1 MSNPSLIYKICNS
14 LYINTFVIVE
24 VIKEKEE
31 VVMNHSSSIEE
42 LNFRVKQQEETVA
55 QLVRI
60 IASTNHR
67 VSELQIS
74 QEKIEKEVN
83 EFQRI

>member
-1 MSNPSLIYKICNS
+1 MKV
-14 LYINTFVIVE
+14 INQ
-24 VIKEKEE
+24 KEE
-31 VVMNHSSSIEE
+31 VVMNQNPSIEE

-67 VSELQIS
+67 LSELQIN
-74 QEKIEKEVN
+74 QEKVEADINK
-83 EFQRI
+83 FQRI

>member
-1 MSNPSLIYKICNS
+1 VKV
-14 LYINTFVIVE
+14 INQ
-24 VIKEKEE
+24 KEE
-31 VVMNHSSSIEE
+31 VVMNQNPSIEE

-67 VSELQIS
+67 LSELQIN
-74 QEKIEKEVN
+74 QEKVEEDINK
-83 EFQRI
+83 FQRI

>member
-1 MSNPSLIYKICNS
+1 MKV
-14 LYINTFVIVE
+14 INQ
-24 VIKEKEE
+24 KEE
-31 VVMNHSSSIEE
+31 VVMNQNPSIEE

-67 VSELQIS
+67 LSELQIN
-74 QEKIEKEVN
+74 QEKVEEDINK
-83 EFQRI
+83 FQRI

>member
-1 MSNPSLIYKICNS
+1 M
-14 LYINTFVIVE
+14 E
-24 VIKEKEE
+24 VIKQKEE
-31 VVMNHSSSIEE
+31 VVMDHTPSIAE
-42 LNFRVKQQEETVA
+42 LNYRIKQQEETVA

-67 VSELQIS
+67 LSELQIS

>member
-1 MSNPSLIYKICNS
+1 MDHTPSIA
-14 LYINTFVIVE
+14 
-24 VIKEKEE
+24 
-31 VVMNHSSSIEE
+31 E
-42 LNFRVKQQEETVA
+42 LNYRIKQQEETVA

-67 VSELQIS
+67 LSELQIS
-74 QEKIEKEVN
+74 QEKIEKGVN

>member
-1 MSNPSLIYKICNS
+1 MNQNP
-14 LYINTFVIVE
+14 
-24 VIKEKEE
+24 
-31 VVMNHSSSIEE
+31 SIEE

-67 VSELQIS
+67 LSELQIN
-74 QEKIEKEVN
+74 QEKVEEDINK
-83 EFQRI
+83 FQRI